1 MTVSTYLLADPD
13 TGEVRYVGKTT
24 WNYVS
29 RFKQHCSSAYKSDV
43 DWPWCGAPTNV
54 PGWIG
59 RLKAEGKL
67 PVPILIAT
75 YDCER
80 QVYYSLKERGA
91 RLLNHTA
98 PNRRAYGG
106 EQA

>member
-24 WNYVS
+24 WDYRR
-29 RFKQHCSSAYKSDV
+29 RFKEHCSSAYKDYV
-43 DWPWCGAPTNV
+43 IHPWGGAPVNV

-59 RLKAEGKL
+59 RLRKEGKL

-80 QVYYSLKERGA
+80 DVYFRLKERGA
-91 RLLNHTA
+91 RLLNFCA
-98 PNRRAYGG
+98 PNRRVYEG
-106 EQA
+106 EAK